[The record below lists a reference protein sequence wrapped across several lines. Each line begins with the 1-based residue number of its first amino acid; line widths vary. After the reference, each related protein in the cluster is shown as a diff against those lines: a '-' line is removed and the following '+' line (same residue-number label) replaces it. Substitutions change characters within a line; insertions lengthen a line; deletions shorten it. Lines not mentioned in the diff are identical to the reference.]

1 MNPVKASAA
10 IKKHTDDQRYFRNM
24 IFAMV
29 LPIAFQNFMTAAVS
43 ASDAVM
49 LGFLEQEALSA
60 VSLAGQVTYVLYLV
74 IMVIV
79 QGTTVLA
86 AQYWGN
92 GNTLAVEKILA
103 IALRYI
109 LLISAAFW
117 AASFF
122 FPEFFMRILTNEPI
136 LIQKGALYLRIAGFS
151 YVPTGFSQ
159 VYFCIMKN
167 TGKTMKSTVI
177 GSSAMIWN
185 LILNTLLIFG
195 IAGFPM
201 LGIRGAAAATALST
215 WIQLFWV
222 LAEAS
227 KKDSVKI
234 HAAYFLKRD
243 ALLFMDF
250 KKYTLPIVGNI
261 FFWGGG
267 MTLFVIIIGHLGND
281 AVAANSIANI
291 VRNIITCVTKGIGTA
306 GAILVGNEL
315 GRNRAERARLYA
327 KDSAI
332 LSGVLG
338 MISGIVLFILR
349 PWILGFVTLTP
360 AASEYLSGMLLI
372 CSFYVVANAVNNT
385 VIGGIF
391 CAGGKAVVPCVCDAI
406 ILWLILA
413 PAASMAAFYWKLPVL
428 AVYFIISLD
437 EYIKLPI
444 GFWYF
449 RTYRWIRNLTHET
462 GRF

>member
-1 MNPVKASAA
+1 MN
-10 IKKHTDDQRYFRNM
+10 ILDQRYFRNM

-43 ASDAVM
+43 ASDAIM
-49 LGFLEQEALSA
+49 LGFLEQEALLA
-60 VSLAGQVTYVLYLV
+60 VSLAGQVTYVLNLF

-79 QGTTVLA
+79 QGTTVLT
-86 AQYWGN
+86 AQYWGK
-92 GNTLAVEKILA
+92 GNPSAVEKILA

-109 LLISAAFW
+109 LLISAVFW

-122 FPEFFMRILTNEPI
+122 FPEYLMKIFTNETS

-151 YVPTGFSQ
+151 YIATGFSQ

-167 TGKTMKSTVI
+167 TGKTVKSTVI
-177 GSSAMIWN
+177 GSSAMVLN
-185 LILNTLLIFG
+185 LVLNTLLIFG
-195 IAGFPM
+195 LAGFPM
-201 LGIRGAAAATALST
+201 LGIRGAAIATSLST
-215 WIQLFWV
+215 WIQFFWV
-222 LAEAS
+222 LAETS

-234 HAAYFLKRD
+234 QPVYLLKRD
-243 ALLFMDF
+243 MLLFNDF

-291 VRNIITCVTKGIGTA
+291 VKNIITCVTKGIGTA

-315 GRNRAERARLYA
+315 GRNRAETAKLYA
-327 KDSAI
+327 KDSAV

-338 MISGIVLFILR
+338 VVSGFVLFMMRPLILR
-349 PWILGFVTLTP
+349 AVTLTP
-360 AASEYLSGMLLI
+360 AASGYLSGMLLI
-372 CSFYVVANAVNNT
+372 CCFYVIANAINNT

-391 CAGGKAVVPCVCDAI
+391 CAGGKAIVPCVCDAI

-413 PAASMAAFYWKLPVL
+413 PVGSVAAYYWQLPVL
-428 AVYFIISLD
+428 TVYFILSLD

-449 RTYRWIRNLTHET
+449 KTYKWVQNLT
-462 GRF
+462 R

>member
-1 MNPVKASAA
+1 MNV
-10 IKKHTDDQRYFRNM
+10 IKMTAGRRNTDDQRYFRNM

-43 ASDAVM
+43 ASDAIM

-60 VSLAGQVTYVLYLV
+60 VSLAGQVTYVLNLV

-86 AQYWGN
+86 AQYWGK
-92 GNTLAVEKILA
+92 GNPSAVEKILA

-117 AASFF
+117 AASFY
-122 FPEFFMRILTNEPI
+122 FPEFLMKIFTNEPI
-136 LIQKGALYLRIAGFS
+136 LIQKGAMYLRIAGFS

-177 GSSAMIWN
+177 GSSAMILN
-185 LILNTLLIFG
+185 LVLNTILIFG
-195 IAGFPM
+195 MAGFPM
-201 LGIRGAAAATALST
+201 LSIRGAAIATALST
-215 WIQLFWV
+215 WVQLLWV
-222 LAEAS
+222 FAEAS

-234 HAAYFLKRD
+234 RMSYLLKRD
-243 ALLFMDF
+243 ALLLMDF
-250 KKYTLPIVGNI
+250 RKYTLPIVGNI

-315 GRNRAERARLYA
+315 GRNQAEKAKLYA
-327 KDSAI
+327 KDSAV

-338 MISGIVLFILR
+338 VMSALILYILR
-349 PWILGFVTLTP
+349 PFILKVVTLTP

-372 CSFYVVANAVNNT
+372 CCFYVVVNAINNT

-391 CAGGKAVVPCVCDAI
+391 CAGGKAVVPCVCDAV

-413 PAASMAAFYWKLPVL
+413 PAASVAAFYLQLPIL
-428 AVYFIISLD
+428 TVYFIISLD

-444 GFWYF
+444 GYWYF
-449 RTYRWIRNLTHET
+449 KTYRWIQNLTH
-462 GRF
+462 

>member
-1 MNPVKASAA
+1 MN
-10 IKKHTDDQRYFRNM
+10 ILDQRYFRNM

-43 ASDAVM
+43 ASDAIM

-60 VSLAGQVTYVLYLV
+60 VSLAGQVTYVFNLF

-79 QGTTVLA
+79 QGTTVLT
-86 AQYWGN
+86 AQYWGK
-92 GNTLAVEKILA
+92 GNPSAVEKILA
-103 IALRYI
+103 IALRSI
-109 LLISAAFW
+109 LLISAVFW

-122 FPEFFMRILTNEPI
+122 FPEYLMKIFTNETA

-151 YVPTGFSQ
+151 YIATGFSQ

-167 TGKTMKSTVI
+167 TGKTVKSTVI
-177 GSSAMIWN
+177 GSSAMVLN
-185 LILNTLLIFG
+185 LVLNTLLIFG
-195 IAGFPM
+195 LAGFPM
-201 LGIRGAAAATALST
+201 LGIRGAAIATSLST
-215 WIQLFWV
+215 WIQFFWV
-222 LAEAS
+222 LAETS

-234 HAAYFLKRD
+234 QPVYLLKRD
-243 ALLFMDF
+243 MLLFNDF

-291 VRNIITCVTKGIGTA
+291 VKNIITCVTKGIGTA

-315 GRNRAERARLYA
+315 GRNRAETAKLYA
-327 KDSAI
+327 KDSAV

-338 MISGIVLFILR
+338 VVSGFILFMLR
-349 PWILGFVTLTP
+349 PLILRAVTLTP
-360 AASEYLSGMLLI
+360 AASGYLSGMLLI
-372 CSFYVVANAVNNT
+372 CCFYVIANAINNT

-391 CAGGKAVVPCVCDAI
+391 CAGGKAIVPCVCDAI

-413 PAASMAAFYWKLPVL
+413 PVGSVAAYYWQLPVL
-428 AVYFIISLD
+428 TVYFILSLD

-449 RTYRWIRNLTHET
+449 KTYKWVQNLT
-462 GRF
+462 R

>member
-1 MNPVKASAA
+1 MFSDLSGKAKERHEMN
-10 IKKHTDDQRYFRNM
+10 ILDQRYFRNM

-43 ASDAVM
+43 ASDAIM

-60 VSLAGQVTYVLYLV
+60 VSLAGQVTYVFNLF

-79 QGTTVLA
+79 QGTTVLT
-86 AQYWGN
+86 AQYWGK
-92 GNTLAVEKILA
+92 GNPSAVEKILA

-109 LLISAAFW
+109 LLISAVFW

-122 FPEFFMRILTNEPI
+122 FPEYLMKIFTNETA

-151 YVPTGFSQ
+151 YIATGFSQ

-167 TGKTMKSTVI
+167 TGKTVKSTVI
-177 GSSAMIWN
+177 GSSAMVLN
-185 LILNTLLIFG
+185 LVLNTLLIFG
-195 IAGFPM
+195 LAGFPM
-201 LGIRGAAAATALST
+201 LGIRGAAIATSLST
-215 WIQLFWV
+215 WIQFFWV
-222 LAEAS
+222 LAETS

-234 HAAYFLKRD
+234 QPVYLLKRD
-243 ALLFMDF
+243 MLLFNDF

-291 VRNIITCVTKGIGTA
+291 VKNIITCVTKGIGTA
-306 GAILVGNEL
+306 GAILAGNEL
-315 GRNRAERARLYA
+315 GRNRTETAKLYA
-327 KDSAI
+327 KDSAV

-338 MISGIVLFILR
+338 VVSGFILFMLR
-349 PWILGFVTLTP
+349 PLILRAVTLTP
-360 AASEYLSGMLLI
+360 AASGYLSGMLLI
-372 CSFYVVANAVNNT
+372 CCFYVIANAINNT

-391 CAGGKAVVPCVCDAI
+391 CAGGKAIVPCVCDAI

-413 PAASMAAFYWKLPVL
+413 PVGSVAAYYWQLPVL
-428 AVYFIISLD
+428 TVYFILSLD

-449 RTYRWIRNLTHET
+449 KTYKWVQNLT
-462 GRF
+462 R

>member
-1 MNPVKASAA
+1 MN
-10 IKKHTDDQRYFRNM
+10 ILDQRYFRNM

-43 ASDAVM
+43 ASDAIM

-60 VSLAGQVTYVLYLV
+60 VSLAGQVTYVFNLF

-79 QGTTVLA
+79 QGTTVLT
-86 AQYWGN
+86 AQYWGK
-92 GNTLAVEKILA
+92 GNPSAVEKILA

-109 LLISAAFW
+109 LLISAVFW

-122 FPEFFMRILTNEPI
+122 FPEYLMKIFTNETA

-151 YVPTGFSQ
+151 YIATGFSQ

-167 TGKTMKSTVI
+167 TGKTVKSTVI
-177 GSSAMIWN
+177 GSSAMVLN
-185 LILNTLLIFG
+185 LVLNTLLIFG
-195 IAGFPM
+195 LAGFPM
-201 LGIRGAAAATALST
+201 LGIRGAAIATSLST
-215 WIQLFWV
+215 WIQFFWV
-222 LAEAS
+222 LAETS

-234 HAAYFLKRD
+234 QPVYLLKRD
-243 ALLFMDF
+243 MLLFNDF

-291 VRNIITCVTKGIGTA
+291 VKNIITCVTKGIGTA
-306 GAILVGNEL
+306 GAILAGNEL
-315 GRNRAERARLYA
+315 GRNRTETAKLYA
-327 KDSAI
+327 KDSAV

-338 MISGIVLFILR
+338 VVSGFILFMLR
-349 PWILGFVTLTP
+349 PLILRAVTLTP
-360 AASEYLSGMLLI
+360 AASGYLSGMLLI
-372 CSFYVVANAVNNT
+372 CCFYVIANAINNT

-391 CAGGKAVVPCVCDAI
+391 CAGGKAIVPCVCDAI

-413 PAASMAAFYWKLPVL
+413 PVGSVAAYYWQLPVL
-428 AVYFIISLD
+428 TVYFILSLD

-449 RTYRWIRNLTHET
+449 KTYKWVQNLT
-462 GRF
+462 R

>member
-1 MNPVKASAA
+1 MNVIKAFTER
-10 IKKHTDDQRYFRNM
+10 KNTDDQRYFGNM
-24 IFAMV
+24 VFAMV

-43 ASDAVM
+43 ASDAIM

-60 VSLAGQVTYVLYLV
+60 VSLAGQVTYVLNLV

-79 QGTTVLA
+79 QGTTVLV
-86 AQYWGN
+86 AQYWGKRN
-92 GNTLAVEKILA
+92 SSAVEKILA

-109 LLISAAFW
+109 LLISTAFW

-122 FPEFFMRILTNEPI
+122 FPEFLMKILTNETS
-136 LIQKGALYLRIAGFS
+136 LIQKGALYLRVAGFS
-151 YVPTGFSQ
+151 YIPTGFSQ

-167 TGKTMKSTVI
+167 TGKTIKSTVI
-177 GSSAMIWN
+177 SSSAMVLN
-185 LILNTLLIFG
+185 LLLNTFLIFG

-201 LGIRGAAAATALST
+201 LGIRGAAIATTLST
-215 WIQLFWV
+215 WIQLLWV
-222 LAEAS
+222 LVETS
-227 KKDSVKI
+227 KRDSVKI
-234 HAAYFLKRD
+234 HLNYLLKRESI
-243 ALLFMDF
+243 LLSDF

-291 VRNIITCVTKGIGTA
+291 VKNIITCVTKGIGTA

-315 GRNRAERARLYA
+315 GRNQVEKAKLYA
-327 KDSAI
+327 KDSAV

-338 MISGIVLFILR
+338 VVSGFLLFMLRPFILR
-349 PWILGFVTLTP
+349 AVSLTP
-360 AASEYLSGMLLI
+360 VATEYLSGMLLI
-372 CSFYVVANAVNNT
+372 CCFYVIANAINNT

-391 CAGGKAVVPCVCDAI
+391 CAGGKAIVPCVCDAI

-413 PAASMAAFYWKLPVL
+413 PAGSIAAFYLHLPIL
-428 AVYFIISLD
+428 TVYFILSLD

-449 RTYRWIRNLTHET
+449 KTYKWVQNLT
-462 GRF
+462 R

>member
-1 MNPVKASAA
+1 MN
-10 IKKHTDDQRYFRNM
+10 ILDQRYFRNM

-43 ASDAVM
+43 ASDAIM

-60 VSLAGQVTYVLYLV
+60 VSLAGQVTYVFNLF

-79 QGTTVLA
+79 QGTTVLT
-86 AQYWGN
+86 AQYWGK
-92 GNTLAVEKILA
+92 GNPSAVEKILA

-109 LLISAAFW
+109 LLISAVFW

-122 FPEFFMRILTNEPI
+122 FPEYLMKIFTNETA

-151 YVPTGFSQ
+151 YIATGFSQ

-167 TGKTMKSTVI
+167 TGKTVKSTVI
-177 GSSAMIWN
+177 GSSAMVLN
-185 LILNTLLIFG
+185 LVLNTLLIFG
-195 IAGFPM
+195 LAGFPM
-201 LGIRGAAAATALST
+201 LGIRGAAIATSLST
-215 WIQLFWV
+215 WIQFFWV
-222 LAEAS
+222 LAETS

-234 HAAYFLKRD
+234 QPVYLLKRD
-243 ALLFMDF
+243 MLLFNDF

-291 VRNIITCVTKGIGTA
+291 VKNIITCVTKGIGTA

-315 GRNRAERARLYA
+315 GRNRAETAKLYA
-327 KDSAI
+327 KDSAV

-338 MISGIVLFILR
+338 VVSGFILFMLR
-349 PWILGFVTLTP
+349 PLILRAVTLTP
-360 AASEYLSGMLLI
+360 AASGYLSGMLLI
-372 CSFYVVANAVNNT
+372 CCFYVIANAINNT

-391 CAGGKAVVPCVCDAI
+391 CAGGKAIVPCVCDAI

-413 PAASMAAFYWKLPVL
+413 PVGSVAAYYWQLPVL
-428 AVYFIISLD
+428 TVYFILSLD

-449 RTYRWIRNLTHET
+449 KTYKWVQNLT
-462 GRF
+462 R